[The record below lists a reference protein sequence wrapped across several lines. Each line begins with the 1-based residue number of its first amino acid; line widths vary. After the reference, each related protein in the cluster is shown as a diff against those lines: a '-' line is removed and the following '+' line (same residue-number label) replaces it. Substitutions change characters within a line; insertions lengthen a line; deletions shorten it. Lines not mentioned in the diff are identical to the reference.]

1 VHDSTLTAG
10 GNAERPE
17 ESLRGWWLLGE
28 GARAG
33 TGGCGAEGP
42 REEQFDEER
51 GGVQFLQ
58 VKNDLLHPGQ
68 AGGTFRERRQT

>member
-1 VHDSTLTAG
+1 MHDSTLTAG

-17 ESLRGWWLLGE
+17 QSLRGWWLLGE
-28 GARAG
+28 GARQARVGAG
-33 TGGCGAEGP
+33 RRGP
-42 REEQFDEER
+42 REGEFDEER